1 MRCRFLLL
9 VLAAALPAA
18 GQTPSTPQATARP
31 VLRALPIGGDDDV
44 DPRPAAAAPFVPQPA
59 SKPVLVTPAVSAAA
73 PAGAVPSAPAKPALP
88 VDAPVPLESAGEAT
102 PLDAKPTGEDAVR
115 LQIFL
120 DEANFGPGV
129 IDGKPGRF
137 TELAVYSWNEVNGH
151 PIDDWV
157 AVNTAARK
165 AVPNPLAVSLVPDF
179 AKDWVD
185 PALPTKR
192 AEQAKKKRMSYR
204 SYAEFMSER
213 YHCDVPYL
221 VTLNGAKKIQ
231 NLKPRDSIVVPN
243 IKPFQIEKLTGARHE
258 AQEGLSQRHVVVDTR
273 INQARIFEAAPAALI
288 VEEPGAG
295 AAKPATRANRGL
307 IASFPI
313 TPGQPKFIKLGT
325 WELRNM
331 VELPHW
337 RYDQQLLDTGKRS
350 QNALNIPPGPNSP
363 VGVIWNGLS
372 RPGIGMH
379 GTSDPETIGR
389 ARSAGCIRLANWDA
403 IRLPNLIRPG
413 TTVEIR

>member
-1 MRCRFLLL
+1 MAKL
-9 VLAAALPAA
+9 
-18 GQTPSTPQATARP
+18 TPPPTFVRP
-31 VLRALPIGGDDDV
+31 VLKALPLGGDDD
-44 DPRPAAAAPFVPQPA
+44 PASHRAKPCSNRAASATRHL
-59 SKPVLVTPAVSAAA
+59 SKPVTP
-73 PAGAVPSAPAKPALP
+73 PS
-88 VDAPVPLESAGEAT
+88 
-102 PLDAKPTGEDAVR
+102 PLDAKPTGDDALR

-165 AVPNPLAVSLVPDF
+165 AIPNPLAIALVPDVV
-179 AKDWVD
+179 KDWVD
-185 PALPTKR
+185 PGLPTKR
-192 AEQAKKKRMSYR
+192 ELQAKKKRMSYR
-204 SYAEFMSER
+204 SVAEFMSER

-221 VTLNGAKKIQ
+221 ITLNGAKKIN
-231 NLKPRDSIVVPN
+231 NLKPHDSIIVPN
-243 IKPFQIEKLTGARHE
+243 VTPFYIEKLTGARHE
-258 AQEGLSQRHVVVDTR
+258 ADPAFSQRHVVVDTK
-273 INQARIFEAAPAALI
+273 INQARIFEAAPAAL
-288 VEEPGAG
+288 VVAEPGAEEIQ
-295 AAKPATRANRGL
+295 PVTRANRGL

-313 TPGQPKFIKLGT
+313 TPGQPKFIKFGT

-337 RYDQQLLDTGKRS
+337 RYDKQLLETGKRGTD
-350 QNALNIPPGPNSP
+350 ALNIPPGPNSP
-363 VGVIWNGLS
+363 VGIIWNGLS
-372 RPGIGMH
+372 KPGIGMH